1 MRNTPSVAASLT
13 RGYTWQVYG
22 GSSSLHSGMKCTGN
36 IQLTLKIQGENGN
49 RQVNCSHVI
58 HMYTH
63 YPVPHITWIKP
74 IKLQKFCFSFY
85 LNFDILRFP
94 KKGPVLLEKFCL
106 KKKYGKIWF
115 RDFNMFIKWKKIS
128 FWFKD
133 LEPTLLFLRR
143 IIKLIRQRINLA
155 SGIWSS
161 SADSFHSPLVW

>member
-63 YPVPHITWIKP
+63 YPVQHITWIKP
-74 IKLQKFCFSFY
+74 IKFQKYCFTFY
-85 LNFDILRFP
+85 LMFTVSWKWSGIAL
-94 KKGPVLLEKFCL
+94 KILLEK
-106 KKKYGKIWF
+106 KIWF